1 MSTKKSNHHF
11 LGEEELQN
19 IRGHLVPLFR
29 DSNIMY
35 SDQIRGTEE
44 PFYTMDLMQVIADL
58 YNMLHYEVT
67 GESYD
72 YFFHW
77 ANKCGSY
84 IDDADFHSELLE
96 SWVEEEA
103 KE

>member
-1 MSTKKSNHHF
+1 MTTKKNNHHF
-11 LGEEELQN
+11 LDEKELET
-19 IRGHLVPLFR
+19 IRSHLVPIFR
-29 DSNIMY
+29 DPSYMF
-35 SDQIRGTEE
+35 DDHLRGDGE
-44 PFYTMDLMQVIADL
+44 PYYTVDIMQVIADL

-67 GESYD
+67 GEAYD

-84 IDDADFHSELLE
+84 INDAQFESKLLE
-96 SWVEEEA
+96 KWVDEEV

>member
-11 LGEEELQN
+11 LDEKELEK
-19 IRGHLVPLFR
+19 IRAHLVPMFR
-29 DSNIMY
+29 DPTYMF
-35 SDQIRGTEE
+35 DDHIRGTEE
-44 PFYTMDLMQVIADL
+44 PYYTADLMQVIADL

-84 IDDADFHSELLE
+84 IDDSDFHSELLE
-96 SWVEEEA
+96 SWIDEEGNE
-103 KE
+103 

>member
-11 LGEEELQN
+11 LDEKELVN
-19 IRGHLVPLFR
+19 IRSHLVPLFR
-29 DSNIMY
+29 DEYIMF
-35 SDQIRGTEE
+35 DDHIRGTEE
-44 PFYTMDLMQVIADL
+44 PFFSADLMQIIADL

-77 ANKCGSY
+77 ANKCGSR
-84 IDDADFHSELLE
+84 IEDANFNSDLLDAL
-96 SWVEEEA
+96 EEV